1 MKDKEFDLIKKLL
14 PPELFDPDFKEKALA
29 HFRKLLAEVE
39 KGSEEEKQEAK
50 QMLEEY
56 AKGQQRT
63 HKKLAEMLGVNENDL
78 RRILTN
84 PQNYSK
90 EEWEN
95 LQEGTKEMK
104 PVINAAESKA
114 PSKKKGKKKNKNWT
128 KS

>member
-29 HFRKLLAEVE
+29 HFRKLLVEVE
-39 KGSEEEKQEAK
+39 KGSEEEKQAAK
-50 QMLEEY
+50 HALEEY

-63 HKKLAEMLGVNENDL
+63 HKKLAEMLGVTENDL

-90 EEWEN
+90 EEWES
-95 LQEGTKEMK
+95 LQEGSQEMK
-104 PVINAAESKA
+104 PVIKA
-114 PSKKKGKKKNKNWT
+114 VEPKPSPKKKGKKNKNWT